1 MTNVDPPGKAPDD
14 PVRSRPT
21 LVASDAHLGS
31 TPERSK
37 RSFHAFLE
45 GVADRTDDLVLAGDL
60 FDFWFEYRSVV
71 LREHFSTLRRLAD
84 LIDAGVRIRL
94 VAGNHDAWVGSFLE
108 EEIGVEFLAGPTVT
122 DVGGRRTYLAHGDGL
137 AGGDLG
143 YRMLKTVTRSGP
155 ARRLFSW
162 LHPDIATALVDRISR
177 TGREAEEGT
186 GSDKKARA
194 EALSDY
200 AAELIRS
207 RSDLELVIF
216 GHSHQPELSEP
227 AEGRFYLNPGDWI
240 HHFTYGLVQG
250 PRVELMKWR
259 EA

>member
-1 MTNVDPPGKAPDD
+1 MTNVHLPGKSPDD
-14 PVRSRPT
+14 SVPSRPT
-21 LVASDAHLGS
+21 LVASDAHLGNA
-31 TPERSK
+31 PERSK

-45 GVADRTDDLVLAGDL
+45 DVADRTDDLVLAGDL

-71 LREHFSTLRRLAD
+71 LREHFPTLRRLAD

-108 EEIGVEFLAGPTVT
+108 EEIGVEFIPGATVT

-143 YRMLKTVTRSGP
+143 YRILKTVTRSGP

-177 TGREAEEGT
+177 TGREAEEGP
-186 GSDKKARA
+186 GSEKKARA
-194 EALSDY
+194 EALSDH
-200 AAELIRS
+200 AAELIR
-207 RSDLELVIF
+207 RREDLDLVIF
-216 GHSHQPELSEP
+216 GHSHRPELSEP

-250 PRVELMKWR
+250 SRVELLKWQG
-259 EA
+259 A